1 VQSAAPGIAINIFKT
16 RNFLFFVAVLL
27 MHWTLLRPAP
37 ADVVFMAVLYL
48 SIVLNPTLN
57 SRFLVFAL
65 LVLVWTF
72 SIFISSIHVID
83 VSAVQF
89 QLLAHTFVVLL
100 GLTACFVAL
109 SWGEVDFHSF
119 LKVYLVAC
127 CISACLGIYGFAA
140 NVDYLLWDGRAKALF
155 DEPIAFGA
163 FLLPGVLGAMY
174 LLSRGEGRVFPFTAL
189 ALCIV
194 GVLLSFS
201 RAAIF
206 SLFAFAPL
214 YFIVLHRRNLAKA
227 GGYLLIAVVIA
238 SAILLLAFLS
248 SDGFQA
254 KVLDRLTVSKDY
266 DVGQGG
272 RFSRYFMSI
281 PMILENP
288 LGLGMLQI
296 EKYFTEP
303 VHDIFISSFVN
314 YGWLAGVAWILLTL
328 LTFRIAFDNQRA
340 TQSPLAMWL
349 SFSLLSQLPCAILQQ
364 VEHWRHMWMFL
375 GLLWGFNARNFSVA
389 ATAMNRTPLGAP
401 PRFRMERS

>member
-1 VQSAAPGIAINIFKT
+1 MQSAAPGIAINLFKT

-27 MHWTLLRPAP
+27 MHWTLPRPAP
-37 ADVVFMAVLYL
+37 ADIVFMAVLYL
-48 SIVLNPTLN
+48 SIVINPTIN
-57 SRFLVFAL
+57 SRFLVFFM
-65 LVLVWTF
+65 LVMVWTL

-83 VSAVQF
+83 VPAVQF

-100 GLTACFVAL
+100 GMTACFAAL
-109 SWGEVDFHSF
+109 SWGEGDFHSF
-119 LKVYLVAC
+119 MKVYLVAC
-127 CISACLGIYGFAA
+127 CITASLGIFGFAV
-140 NVDYLLWDGRAKALF
+140 NFDYFLWDGRAKALF

-163 FLLPGVLGAMY
+163 FLLPGALGGMY
-174 LLSRGEGRVFPFTAL
+174 MLSRGEGRIFPFIAL
-189 ALCIV
+189 TLCTV

-206 SLFAFAPL
+206 SLFVFAPL
-214 YFIVLHRRNLAKA
+214 YYIVLHRRNLAQA
-227 GGYLLIAVVIA
+227 GAYMLIVLVVA

-248 SDGFQA
+248 FDGFQA

-288 LGLGMLQI
+288 LGLGMLEI

-340 TQSPLAMWL
+340 TQSPVAMWL

-364 VEHWRHMWMFL
+364 VEHWRHMWIFF
-375 GLLWGFNARNFSVA
+375 GLVWGLNFRKFPTPAPAMSRAQFN
-389 ATAMNRTPLGAP
+389 P
-401 PRFRMERS
+401 PPQLRMERP

>member
-1 VQSAAPGIAINIFKT
+1 VQSAALGIAINLFKT

-48 SIVLNPTLN
+48 SVVINPTIN
-57 SRFLVFAL
+57 SRFLVFFM
-65 LVLVWTF
+65 LVMVWTF

-83 VSAVQF
+83 VPAVQF

-100 GLTACFVAL
+100 GFTACFVAL
-109 SWGEVDFHSF
+109 SWGEGEFHSF
-119 LKVYLVAC
+119 MEVYLAAC
-127 CISACLGIYGFAA
+127 CITASLGIFGFAA
-140 NVDYLLWDGRAKALF
+140 NVDYFLWDGRAKALF

-163 FLLPGVLGAMY
+163 FLLPGVLGGMY
-174 LLSRGEGRVFPFTAL
+174 MLSRGEGRIFPFVAL
-189 ALCIV
+189 TLCTV

-206 SLFAFAPL
+206 SLFVFAPIF
-214 YFIVLHRRNLAKA
+214 YIVLHRRNLAKA
-227 GGYLLIAVVIA
+227 GAYLLIAVVIA

-248 SDGFQA
+248 SDNFQA
-254 KVLDRLTVSKDY
+254 KVLDRLTVSKQY

-340 TQSPLAMWL
+340 TQSPIAMWL

-375 GLLWGFNARNFSVA
+375 GLLWGFNIRNFPA
-389 ATAMNRTPLGAP
+389 AGTAMGRTPMSAP
-401 PRFRMERS
+401 PQFRMG